1 MYNTC
6 ASLHRQNIVQL
17 ELVQE
22 NCSSPF
28 PTDRNVPKELTSALS
43 IDGFQKAWMH
53 GEGKENKPKIYDI

>member
-1 MYNTC
+1 MDNTC

-43 IDGFQKAWMH
+43 IDGFQKSMNAWR
-53 GEGKENKPKIYDI
+53 GKRKQTKNI